1 VRHALAAGELHIA
14 AVPESTFTDTAVISV
29 PISNTVVHHPGSSA
43 AGVGN
48 GRASAA
54 KRFHQM

>member
-1 VRHALAAGELHIA
+1 VSSTLQ
-14 AVPESTFTDTAVISV
+14 AVPESTFDTAVINV

-43 AGVGN
+43 AG

-54 KRFHQM
+54 KRFHQV

>member
-1 VRHALAAGELHIA
+1 VRHALAAGEFHMQA
-14 AVPESTFTDTAVISV
+14 APESTFTDTAITSV

-48 GRASAA
+48 GRASAV